1 MIARAHVAVLGV
13 LGALGLALAC
23 GEVPT
28 LPDGIAYVSPVLLP
42 SPAVAAGDTLRDSTG
57 RAAPL
62 RLVAYDRNDQP
73 VPGTTANFLPTRVPS
88 PLAIDAKGIVVAQD
102 TVVSSLTVVG
112 QIGDRLQTAP
122 TALLIVPQPDSLQRA
137 ASTDTVAGLGGT
149 SNALA
154 VTVTGLRRG
163 ARVPVQGII
172 VRYQITRLLPGGAV
186 DSTFYKLQ
194 DDARNFLRSDPRL
207 AVDTT
212 DALGGASRLLL
223 AVPAASVTAIEVC
236 ARATNLKGVPLT
248 PACFS
253 VAVRR

>member
-1 MIARAHVAVLGV
+1 MRAQFAVLGV
-13 LGALGLALAC
+13 LGAFGVVLAC

-28 LPDGIAYVSPVLLP
+28 LPEGIAYVSPVLLP

-57 RAAPL
+57 KVAAL

-73 VPGTTANFLPTRVPS
+73 VSGTTANFLVTRVPS
-88 PLAIDAKGIVVAQD
+88 PLTIDANGIVVAQD
-102 TVVSSLTVVG
+102 TVPSSAPSVVG
-112 QIGDRLQTAP
+112 QIGERLQTAP
-122 TALLIVPQPDSLQRA
+122 TALLIVPQPDSLQRVA
-137 ASTDTVAGLGGT
+137 GTDTLSAPAGT

-186 DSTFYKLQ
+186 DSTLYRLQ
-194 DDARNFLRSDPRL
+194 DDGRNFLRSDPRL

-212 DALGGASRLLL
+212 DALGGASRILL
-223 AVPAASVTAIEVC
+223 AVPGASVTAIEVC
-236 ARATNLKGVPLT
+236 ARATNLRGVPLT

-253 VAVRR
+253 VAVKR